1 MYKNEVYQFLANYIA
16 NHSGITYGER
26 DYFRLENRVT
36 QLIKHFNL
44 QSADDLINLMQKNQ
58 DLRTREVI
66 INLATNNET
75 FFFRD
80 LKQFQVLSKLL
91 QSKQK
96 AILWSAACSTGQEPY
111 SMAMTLFDQN
121 PFLDYQLFAS
131 DISTDALKK
140 ARDGIY
146 SQHDLT
152 RGMEVGNISRFFN
165 QVEDS
170 KWSVKP
176 NIKSKIQFLHLNLFN
191 DPFPQSTD
199 IVFCRNV
206 LIYQT
211 EENKLKI
218 LKKIEQSMVSG
229 GALFLGQGES
239 LLGMDLGFKQ
249 EITDGAMFFL
259 KK

>member
-1 MYKNEVYQFLANYIA
+1 MYKNEVYQILAHYIA
-16 NHSGITYGER
+16 NYSGITYEEK
-26 DYFRLENRVT
+26 DFFRLENRIT

-44 QSADDLINLMQKNQ
+44 QTADDLVLLMQKQQ

-80 LKQFQVLSKLL
+80 PKQFTLLSKLL
-91 QSKQK
+91 QGKQK
-96 AILWSAACSTGQEPY
+96 AVLWSAACSTGQEPY
-111 SMAMTLFDQN
+111 SMSMTLFDNN

-140 ARDGIY
+140 ARDGVY

-152 RGMEVGNISRFFN
+152 RGMEAGNIPRFFN

-176 NIKSKIQFLHLNLFN
+176 NLKSRIQFLHLNLFT
-191 DPFPQSTD
+191 DPYPQGTD
-199 IVFCRNV
+199 VVFCRNV

-218 LKKIEQSMVSG
+218 LKKIEHSMLPG
-229 GALFLGQGES
+229 AALFLGQGES

-249 EITDGAMFFL
+249 EIADGAMYFI